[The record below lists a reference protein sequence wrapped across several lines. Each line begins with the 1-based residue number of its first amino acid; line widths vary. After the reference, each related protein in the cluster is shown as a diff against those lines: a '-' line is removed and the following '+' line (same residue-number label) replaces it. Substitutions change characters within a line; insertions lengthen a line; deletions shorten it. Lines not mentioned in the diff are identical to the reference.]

1 MTTEQTY
8 FIQILPSQEGI
19 SERLLRFFL
28 YFLLL
33 CCLQPWRMMAST
45 PGGEELLK
53 YVYEE
58 GTHFVDGDIEE
69 EIDITHLPPQNVV
82 QTASH
87 TDEEGR
93 VFIAASP
100 INTDSIEDTTY
111 LSSEAS
117 ETAALVEQPISL
129 LDNNIPLVE
138 VPVTITR
145 VYSSPKH
152 MLELPQDPIDY
163 IMEFLIKLPE
173 AKKATYKI
181 DHRKAINEFQAQYP
195 NLADTIVT
203 WKQAVEEWS
212 ECPIS
217 EKDLRYQ
224 TVETLAADMPPELC
238 RLVALSQAMKIIED
252 TTAYRNFLR
261 LAFEQYD
268 KNAQTEDKYSINPS
282 LEYARGSID
291 NQSDPS
297 NLNQRIDQPT
307 AYSLQPLFGLLA
319 E

>member
-129 LDNNIPLVE
+129 LDNNIPLV
-138 VPVTITR
+138 
-145 VYSSPKH
+145 
-152 MLELPQDPIDY
+152 
-163 IMEFLIKLPE
+163 
-173 AKKATYKI
+173 
-181 DHRKAINEFQAQYP
+181 
-195 NLADTIVT
+195 
-203 WKQAVEEWS
+203 
-212 ECPIS
+212 
-217 EKDLRYQ
+217 
-224 TVETLAADMPPELC
+224 
-238 RLVALSQAMKIIED
+238 
-252 TTAYRNFLR
+252 
-261 LAFEQYD
+261 
-268 KNAQTEDKYSINPS
+268 
-282 LEYARGSID
+282 
-291 NQSDPS
+291 
-297 NLNQRIDQPT
+297 
-307 AYSLQPLFGLLA
+307 
-319 E
+319 